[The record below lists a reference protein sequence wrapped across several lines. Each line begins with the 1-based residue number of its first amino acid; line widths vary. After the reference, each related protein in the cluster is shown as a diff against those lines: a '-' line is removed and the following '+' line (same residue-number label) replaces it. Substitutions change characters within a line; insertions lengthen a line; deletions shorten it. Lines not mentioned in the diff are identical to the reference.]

1 MFSLC
6 ADFFALLVAFKNW
19 SEQQNSVPGQS
30 ARNLLSSICNNSAKT
45 CSNLQKFISICS
57 FAFPSLI
64 QNNYFD
70 QRLLFKGKYVGLT
83 PPLVARTRVGNMSP
97 EPRSNT
103 VVNTNYRNSLCKLH
117 SASQWKFSQFL
128 PMGRFPRISL
138 KLVLY
143 NIRVINFPG
152 NAICELFLLP
162 RLKGFSLSPGD
173 EVVCC
178 AKSRSE

>member
-1 MFSLC
+1 M
-6 ADFFALLVAFKNW
+6 N
-19 SEQQNSVPGQS
+19 
-30 ARNLLSSICNNSAKT
+30 
-45 CSNLQKFISICS
+45 
-57 FAFPSLI
+57 
-64 QNNYFD
+64 
-70 QRLLFKGKYVGLT
+70 
-83 PPLVARTRVGNMSP
+83 P

-128 PMGRFPRISL
+128 PMGRFSRISL
-138 KLVLY
+138 KFVLC
-143 NIRVINFPG
+143 NIRVVNFPG

-162 RLKGFSLSPGD
+162 RFKGFSLSPGD